1 MSYLPYVL
9 AVVSVICLII
19 IIVLIVKSCSAGD
32 DDTSDTKATGDVS
45 ITDIS
50 GLIPGSSDPTTEST
64 TEPEVT
70 EPDVDA
76 PIGVYTF
83 SDKSG
88 CRTWWDLFYHVY
100 GVKIDGEKDPYVT
113 TILTYNDLDSS
124 YKPKSGDQIKLP
136 PLTMFPPKG
145 G

>member
-1 MSYLPYVL
+1 MLP
-9 AVVSVICLII
+9 SII
-19 IIVLIVKSCSAGD
+19 IIVLIVKSCSSGG
-32 DDTSDTKATGDVS
+32 DDTSDTKASGDVS

-50 GLIPGSSDPTTEST
+50 GDSSEST
-64 TEPEVT
+64 EPTDTTSEPEVT
-70 EPDVDA
+70 EPQVDA

-100 GVKIDGEKDPYVT
+100 GVKNDGEKDARVT
-113 TILTYNDLDSS
+113 TILTYNGLDTS
-124 YKPKSGDQIKLP
+124 YKPKPGDQVKLP
-136 PLTMFPPKG
+136 PATMVSTTG